1 MRDFRIDITA
11 LKKSFT
17 RPVLRG
23 IDLQITNGDYVA
35 IVGKS
40 GSGKTTLL
48 NIVGLVEH
56 FDSGTYI
63 FNNTHINNHKDYS
76 GLRLSSIGF
85 VFQSYNLIPTLNSRE
100 NILLSTLYN
109 KKIPNLKER
118 YKDLVA
124 ALDIESIQEQNV
136 QTLSGGEKQRVAI
149 ARALLPDPC
158 LILADEPTGN
168 LDIQNKDIIMGLLRS
183 EQKKGR
189 AILLITHDARVAQEA
204 DRRLRLEGG
213 VLHAE

>member
-1 MRDFRIDITA
+1 MRDLSIEITG
-11 LKKSFT
+11 LKKAFT
-17 RPVLRG
+17 HPVLCG
-23 IDLQITNGDYVA
+23 IDFNIINGDYVA

-48 NIVGLVEH
+48 NIIGLVEH

-63 FNNTHINNHKDYS
+63 FNGTRIDNQRDYS
-76 GLRLSSIGF
+76 ELRLSAIGF
-85 VFQSYNLIPTLNSRE
+85 IFQSYNLIPTLNCRE

-109 KKIPNLKER
+109 KKIPNVMER
-118 YKDLVA
+118 YYDLVD
-124 ALDIESIQEQNV
+124 ALDIESILEQNV
-136 QTLSGGEKQRVAI
+136 LTLSGGEKQRVAI

-158 LILADEPTGN
+158 LIIADEPTGN
-168 LDIQNKDIIMGLLRS
+168 LDIQNKDIIMRLLRS

-189 AILLITHDARVAQEA
+189 GILLITHDARAAKEA
-204 DRRLRLEGG
+204 NRCLRLEGG

>member
-1 MRDFRIDITA
+1 MRDLSIVITG
-11 LKKSFT
+11 LKKAFSH
-17 RPVLRG
+17 PVLCG
-23 IDLQITNGDYVA
+23 IDLNIINGDYVA

-48 NIVGLVEH
+48 NIIGLVEH
-56 FDSGTYI
+56 FDSGTYH
-63 FNNTHINNHKDYS
+63 FNGARIDNQRDYS
-76 GLRLSSIGF
+76 ELRLSFIGF
-85 VFQSYNLIPTLNSRE
+85 IFQSYNLIPTLNCRE

-109 KKIPNLKER
+109 KKIPNVMEK

-124 ALDIESIQEQNV
+124 TLDIESILEQNV

-158 LILADEPTGN
+158 LIIADEPTGN

-189 AILLITHDARVAQEA
+189 GILLITHDARAAKEA
-204 DRRLRLEGG
+204 NRCLRLEGG